1 MRALLRRRTIR
12 SDVIIV
18 SILVASTACVIVASL
33 AAILLVRFGES
44 GKLFV
49 DQFGVPNVSP
59 EFATAEAAMS
69 PGDTRQEIRD
79 KLSLN
84 WVLVPCDVGISS
96 DSMYVPQD
104 LVFPGKDSPSP
115 YRGVI
120 VRYQVDN
127 GEEIFDKLFGLEY
140 DQVSLYDHCIP
151 GGLFGP

>member
-1 MRALLRRRTIR
+1 
-12 SDVIIV
+12 
-18 SILVASTACVIVASL
+18 
-33 AAILLVRFGES
+33 
-44 GKLFV
+44 
-49 DQFGVPNVSP
+49 
-59 EFATAEAAMS
+59 MS